1 MLCICTSSAEWF
13 PQGSANPTSHIPE
26 LVLSNFSTPLGLS
39 TGRLLQSLFPPL
51 PQIVGRQVVAVHN
64 QRDYIFFRRFRYMF
78 AIRETEASRK
88 AARDQGRDEDLRT
101 RMQEIGPRFTL
112 KLRWIKKGALGEE
125 GSRRIGNEG
134 LFVSQ
139 QAGAVD
145 DAATVGG
152 TQAADLTQSEQT
164 DEAEA
169 LKEMLKQD
177 RNLSAQLAASAEAE
191 ADASARA
198 LVNPNMLAPTSTEPA
213 QSPAP
218 SQPFHREHKLRT
230 HNPEGR
236 IMIPTF
242 ELPTSIPKEE
252 LPHHRKLKKGAS
264 LLDSLAVHV
273 GLGRGGTKR
282 KAMEWEW
289 NPRMNVSR
297 RKFAM

>member
-1 MLCICTSSAEWF
+1 
-13 PQGSANPTSHIPE
+13 
-26 LVLSNFSTPLGLS
+26 
-39 TGRLLQSLFPPL
+39 
-51 PQIVGRQVVAVHN
+51 
-64 QRDYIFFRRFRYMF
+64 MF

-139 QAGAVD
+139 QAGAED

-152 TQAADLTQSEQT
+152 AQAAELTLSEQT
-164 DEAEA
+164 AEAEA

-177 RNLSAQLAASAEAE
+177 ANLPAQLAVSASAKAG
-191 ADASARA
+191 ASAPA
-198 LVNPNMLAPTSTEPA
+198 TVNPDMPVPTSTETA
-213 QSPAP
+213 QVPVSKE
-218 SQPFHREHKLRT
+218 PFHREHKPRT
-230 HNPEGR
+230 HNTEGR
-236 IMIPTF
+236 IIIPTF

-264 LLDSLAVHV
+264 VLDSLAVHV